1 MIDHE
6 YRQRIEYEKE
16 EKTKTGN
23 NKITKGRRILK
34 HRPRRMKRKERK
46 IIMVRQKKNTN
57 RAANERVMAHT
68 KEEE

>member
-1 MIDHE
+1 MTTHK
-6 YRQRIEYEKE
+6 RCKRKRRK
-16 EKTKTGN
+16 KTETGN